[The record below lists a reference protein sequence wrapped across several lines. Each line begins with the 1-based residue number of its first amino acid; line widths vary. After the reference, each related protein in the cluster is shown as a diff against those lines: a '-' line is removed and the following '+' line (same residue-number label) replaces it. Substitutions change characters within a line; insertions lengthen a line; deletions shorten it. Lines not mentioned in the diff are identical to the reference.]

1 MKSSFFLVF
10 LLAIAGTPALAQ
22 RSTKAAS
29 AEAAGA
35 GERRAFLTRV
45 ESRLAEATEAYRV
58 IRDVQAQLTARAG
71 RVPIAQLPGYQVN
84 ATLLEDRLTRI
95 EYQLQPSNATRPV
108 KPVPSG
114 RLIEGLTSLATEV
127 ARSKARPTA
136 ASYTSL
142 TVLSMEMD
150 KQSIYLREALG
161 KFLPRIN
168 TVLAQAGM
176 QPVTQPAPA
185 VRQTARH

>member
-1 MKSSFFLVF
+1 MKSLLSLVF
-10 LLAIAGTPALAQ
+10 LLAIASPLLAQ
-22 RSTKAAS
+22 RSTKVAS
-29 AEAAGA
+29 AESAGA

-45 ESRLAEATEAYRV
+45 ESRLAEATEAYHV
-58 IRDVQAQLTARAG
+58 VRDVRAQLTARAG
-71 RVPIAQLPGYQVN
+71 RVPMAQLPGFQVN

-95 EYQLQPSNATRPV
+95 EYQLQPSSATRPV

-161 KFLPRIN
+161 MFLPRIN

-176 QPVTQPAPA
+176 QPVTRPASA
-185 VRQTARH
+185 VRQTARR